1 MNSPEPVRASTL
13 FSLLLGV
20 GVSVAGCAGGHVFGG
35 GSQPMFNGRDL
46 SGWVRKGGNAN
57 YRVEGNE
64 IVGSPVQGTAN
75 TFLCTE
81 RSYTNFILELEF
93 KPMVNLNSGVQVR
106 SEVSD
111 TATMAQVGGKQYR
124 FQANRVHGYQIEIDP
139 SPRAWTGGLYDE
151 ARRGWLQSLENN
163 EPARKAFKAGQW
175 NRLRI
180 ECRGDSLRSWLN
192 GVPATDYHDSVTPS
206 GLIGLQVHAV
216 KTNAAGLEIRWRN
229 VRIQE
234 LP

>member
-1 MNSPEPVRASTL
+1 
-13 FSLLLGV
+13 
-20 GVSVAGCAGGHVFGG
+20 
-35 GSQPMFNGRDL
+35 
-46 SGWVRKGGNAN
+46 
-57 YRVEGNE
+57 
-64 IVGSPVQGTAN
+64 VQGTAN

-111 TATMAQVGGKQYR
+111 TATVAQVGGKQYR
-124 FQANRVHGYQIEIDP
+124 FQPNRVHGYQIEIDP